1 MSNDSSAQVISL
13 HKTGVNLSGLMSVL
27 STHLYSTPMVALR
40 ELVQNAHDSI
50 VRRRIEDK
58 NWHAAQEESS
68 IHVFG
73 DAKTKTL
80 RVIDTGAGLTEEE
93 IHAYLATVGVGYT
106 RLLREAEEKEKN
118 TAKLNENS
126 TNKTDN
132 LIGMFGLGFLSAFV
146 LAKRVTVNTTSW
158 QSPNLGHAY
167 SSTNAESYSVTKIPA
182 RQKVGTE
189 IILELRDEFTALT
202 ATENL
207 DEILAHYCALLKE
220 PIFIGEQK
228 SALNEIAPPW
238 RANNENLTFLPAEQ
252 IRRNLEFA
260 ARFEHDFEPLCT
272 FPIKESAS
280 SDLKGMLWVQDGA
293 TYGTSDNRNLA
304 IFLRG
309 MLLDDDAKKLL
320 PSWAGFIGGAI
331 ESNALTPVA
340 SREALQ
346 KDAAYEEARHLISES
361 LIEGLAHL
369 ANNEP
374 SIWRRIVARHN
385 EALLGACLADERLF
399 GAMMD
404 SLQVPTSQGDLP
416 VKSLINKG
424 KIHVILGERAGFEEM
439 LFRALGVPVAF
450 GNRFGVVP
458 FLRRWVNERPILFIE
473 LGTARGNQQ
482 FFSLQNLKEEEKNWL
497 AQHLVGT
504 EKLITAHFLP
514 KELPFIVVADRDSEL
529 KRRLE
534 EDEKDKKLSLA
545 ALKLARQ
552 FTAKIDG
559 AYDQHLYVNLDNPAI
574 IALLTAR
581 NNADLN
587 AESIASAARLLRAF
601 KTITHSQSAP
611 ENNERQEENTQN
623 PLSNALVDIANAVQF
638 LLAQ

>member
-1 MSNDSSAQVISL
+1 MDNSSFSQDPSVTAQFCSA
-13 HKTGVNLSGLMSVL
+13 GVDLSGFMQVL
-27 STHLYSTPMVALR
+27 SKHLYSTPMVALR

-50 VRRRIEDK
+50 IRRRLE
-58 NWHAAQEESS
+58 HAGQPDTGR
-68 IHVFG
+68 IQVIG
-73 DAKTKTL
+73 DAKNGL
-80 RVIDTGAGLTEEE
+80 IRIIDNGAGLTEDE

-106 RLLREAEEKEKN
+106 RTLRQQ
-118 TAKLNENS
+118 
-126 TNKTDN
+126 DN
-132 LIGMFGLGFLSAFV
+132 DTGLIGMFGLGFLSAFV
-146 LAKRVTVNTTSW
+146 LAKQVMVTTTSYQNPQQGW
-158 QSPNLGHAY
+158 RYRSANGEKY
-167 SSTNAESYSVTKIPA
+167 STEPVNCREI
-182 RQKVGTE
+182 GTE
-189 IILELRDEFTALT
+189 VTLLLRDEFSHLANEKVL
-202 ATENL
+202 N
-207 DEILAHYCALLKE
+207 DILSRYCVLLRE
-220 PIFIGEQK
+220 PIFIGQN
-228 SALNEIAPPW
+228 LTPVNPDMPPW
-238 RANNENLTFLPAEQ
+238 RRDGDIAVHPIQ
-252 IRRNLEFA
+252 DRRLRIEFA
-260 ARFEHDFEPLCT
+260 ARFEQNFEPICT
-272 FPIKESAS
+272 VPVVPDGK
-280 SDLKGMLWVQDGA
+280 SDAIGMLWVQDGS
-293 TYGTSDNRNLA
+293 TYGTSDNRNLS

-309 MLLDDDAKKLL
+309 MLLDDDARDLL
-320 PSWAGFIGGAI
+320 PPWAGFIGGVI
-331 ESNALTPVA
+331 ESNKLTPTA
-340 SREALQ
+340 SREDLQRDSHYSAVQYAL
-346 KDAAYEEARHLISES
+346 SES
-361 LIEGLAHL
+361 LITGLA
-369 ANNEP
+369 EISRRQP
-374 SIWRRIVARHN
+374 EVWRRIIVRHN
-385 EALLGACLADERLF
+385 ETLLGASLCDERLF
-399 GAMMD
+399 D
-404 SLQVPTSQGDLP
+404 LLIDTIKVPTSQGDLP

-458 FLRRWVNERPILFIE
+458 FLRRWVNERPILLIE

-611 ENNERQEENTQN
+611 ENNERQEGNTQN